1 MAYTTDTHT
10 IPLDVPV
17 PEGIIRVSRE
27 NEPWDADMAQD
38 TSDISLLEQEA
49 ESIPLKPTFVSDRPL
64 GFSEWLAIA
73 AATLSKTLVTT
84 LAATQLNL
92 ARLSSDPQGTVAFDP
107 SPIFEVILQERST
120 VVSVSPSLIMER
132 FEVGVSSLLAP
143 SGAYLAWL
151 EMLAE
156 EGDGESQ

>member
-1 MAYTTDTHT
+1 MAYTTDTNT
-10 IPLDVPV
+10 ISFDLPV
-17 PEGIIRVSRE
+17 PEGIIKELQEST
-27 NEPWDADMAQD
+27 PWDADMAQE
-38 TSDISLLEQEA
+38 TSDINLLEQEA

-64 GFSEWLAIA
+64 GFTEWLSIA

-84 LAATQLNL
+84 LAATQINL

-107 SPIFEVILQERST
+107 SSIFEVIMQERST
-120 VVSVSPSLIMER
+120 VVSVSPSLIMGR
-132 FEVGVSSLLAP
+132 FEVGASSLLAP

-156 EGDGESQ
+156 EGDG